1 MRKKAWGIMGIVYML
16 VMLCGHVQ
24 AGAMS
29 ITQAE
34 YGMGYVKDGED
45 SSDAKPI
52 FEDADRVILSSGE
65 DDYYRT
71 AKLPAIRSQG
81 KYGICWAV
89 SAISLLEINMM
100 KNGYTEDD
108 YSEMHLAYFTYHS
121 AEDALSGLYGDERS
135 DKGTKFWLTGG
146 GNFTM
151 AAATLKNW
159 KGAAAEELV
168 PMNAETEEAIN
179 KNGLPI
185 AYAFEDVAYMEN
197 YYLINM
203 TEPAGVK
210 QAVVDFGAV
219 AISYYMDGAVNNK
232 TDNYNPDTGAYYC
245 SKEMQINHGGVIVG
259 WDDNYP
265 AANFSTTPGADGAW
279 IVRNSWGE
287 EYGDE
292 GYFYLSYE
300 DKTIDALGLAAEAV
314 PASAYQHNYQYDGA
328 VYSRDVNAKAANV
341 FTVKGNPGGAER
353 LSAVSFVACDANN
366 RYEVRIY
373 RNLTDVSNPESGEL
387 VSSLEGET
395 SYAGCYTV
403 KLPHTIYLD
412 EGDNFSVVVSLTDA
426 EGKIGAISAERNYL
440 GSRYNFESHA
450 EAGQSFRYTD
460 DGWLDYGQANNAN
473 IRIKAYT
480 VDTAVKVSAPYE
492 GYSGLAMAGDGQ
504 WYYFVNGCSD
514 DTFTGLGFVNDNWWY
529 VQGGRIDF
537 TYTGLVYYNN
547 DWWYVENGCV
557 NFNYN
562 GLAFVNDNWWY
573 VVNGKIDFTYCGLVF
588 FNNDWWYVQGGMIDF
603 AYNNVYYF
611 NDTWWYIENGK
622 VNFGYN
628 GLAYTAFNDK
638 WWYVE
643 NGEITF
649 GYAGIAFV
657 NERFWYVQRSEIVF
671 AFSGQITVDGIVYEV
686 VNGEVKLPF

>member
-259 WDDNYP
+259 WDDNYSKE
-265 AANFSTTPGADGAW
+265 NFSVSLEGDGAF
-279 IVRNSWGE
+279 ICQNSWGSSFGE
-287 EYGDE
+287 QGFFYISYYDTNIGTHNVSYTRIDPVDNYDHIYQSDLCGWIGQLGYSKESIFGANVYTAESDEILEAISFYATGKASEYELFVVPNFTDMESLNERIPVASGKLSNAGYYTIDFKQDIMVDE
-292 GYFYLSYE
+292 GQKYAIILHMITPDAVHPLAIEYVA
-300 DKTIDALGLAAEAV
+300 DKAT
-314 PASAYQHNYQYDGA
+314 
-328 VYSRDVNAKAANV
+328 ANV
-341 FTVKGNPGGAER
+341 
-353 LSAVSFVACDANN
+353 
-366 RYEVRIY
+366 I
-373 RNLTDVSNPESGEL
+373 
-387 VSSLEGET
+387 
-395 SYAGCYTV
+395 
-403 KLPHTIYLD
+403 
-412 EGDNFSVVVSLTDA
+412 
-426 EGKIGAISAERNYL
+426 
-440 GSRYNFESHA
+440 
-450 EAGQSFRYTD
+450 TD
-460 DGWLDYGQANNAN
+460 DGEGYISMNGSDWENVKDVIDCNLC
-473 IRIKAYT
+473 IKA
-480 VDTAVKVSAPYE
+480 
-492 GYSGLAMAGDGQ
+492 
-504 WYYFVNGCSD
+504 
-514 DTFTGLGFVNDNWWY
+514 
-529 VQGGRIDF
+529 
-537 TYTGLVYYNN
+537 
-547 DWWYVENGCV
+547 
-557 NFNYN
+557 
-562 GLAFVNDNWWY
+562 
-573 VVNGKIDFTYCGLVF
+573 
-588 FNNDWWYVQGGMIDF
+588 
-603 AYNNVYYF
+603 
-611 NDTWWYIENGK
+611 
-622 VNFGYN
+622 
-628 GLAYTAFNDK
+628 
-638 WWYVE
+638 
-643 NGEITF
+643 
-649 GYAGIAFV
+649 
-657 NERFWYVQRSEIVF
+657 
-671 AFSGQITVDGIVYEV
+671 FSK
-686 VNGEVKLPF
+686 NR